1 MTAIFLL
8 FAAVQWQTVVNPLTD
23 STSELAIFF
32 QISQHDLKYTLR
44 DTSYFTSYEI
54 QLKILDGRGE
64 QLAGDYWQRERH
76 EDSLDIADSVKLMI
90 PDQAV
95 SFNLRVIDLQAYDVI
110 RISEKIKRVK
120 FLGNLRWWMHDEMI
134 DLTFIVV
141 NSHGAVDKL
150 AAVLSTNR
158 KEIDL
163 RPDTYADSISFP
175 IIGMANNEYLV
186 KFEILK
192 DSKKLEEVTLP
203 VRIARPFFLDNKNWA
218 LKVSQLEYIGTSA
231 DIARLK
237 PARIEERD
245 SLWRDFWKKLDPTP
259 NTPFNER
266 EEEYFSRIDYCEEHF
281 GHGDKG
287 WRSDRAKIYIRLGPP
302 DDIQSMPYEL
312 GSYPYEVWFYYHLN
326 LKYYFVDRYGVGEY
340 FLANPDGSRI

>member
-8 FAAVQWQTVVNPLTD
+8 LAAVQWQTVVNPLTD

-32 QISQHDLKYTLR
+32 QISQHDLKYTR
-44 DTSYFTSYEI
+44 QDTFFLASYEI
-54 QLKILDGRGE
+54 QLKILDNRGD
-64 QLAGDYWQRERH
+64 QLAGDYWQRERY
-76 EDSLDIADSVKLMI
+76 EGSSDVADSVKLMI
-90 PDQAV
+90 PAQAA
-95 SFNLRVIDLQAYDVI
+95 SFDLRIIDLQAYDII

-134 DLTFIVV
+134 DLKFTVV
-141 NSHGAVDKL
+141 NSLGEANKL
-150 AAVLSTNR
+150 AALLSTNR
-158 KEIDL
+158 RERDL
-163 RPDTYADSISFP
+163 QPGTYADSISFP
-175 IIGMANNEYLV
+175 VLGMANNEYQV
-186 KFEILK
+186 KFEIFK

-203 VRIARPFFLDNKNWA
+203 VRIARPFFLDDKEWA
-218 LKVSQLEYIGTSA
+218 LKVSQLEYIGTSS

-237 PARIEERD
+237 PAPIGERD
-245 SLWRDFWKKLDPTP
+245 SLWRDFWKKFDPTP

-266 EEEYFSRIDYCEEHF
+266 EEEYFSRIAYSEEHF

-287 WRSDRAKIYIRLGPP
+287 WRSDRAKIYVRLGSP
-302 DDIQSMPYEL
+302 DDTQSMPYEL
-312 GSYPYEVWFYYHLN
+312 GSYPYEVWFYYRLN